1 MRTIPSRRILFVISL
16 ILCCTVCAQEEKEFN
31 VDSELYSY
39 FQRCQENVGD
49 SKVLH
54 MADTLYWMSEK
65 KGDQRMQAVALTLKL
80 DHYYFKGDEEDSIIH
95 YTKVVK
101 EFAEKTNQPKYYY
114 FVWNN
119 RLILY
124 YLKTGKSNIA
134 LYGFVLRPL
143 VGARFQVLFHS
154 SVRSAFHLSL
164 TVLVHYRSLGS
175 I

>member
-124 YLKTGKSNIA
+124 YLKTGKVI
-134 LYGFVLRPL
+134 LPCMRLRKCL
-143 VGARFQVLFHS
+143 RMHKKEIVKSDCFIVITVCIRFMKS
-154 SVRSAFHLSL
+154 K
-164 TVLVHYRSLGS
+164 

>member
-80 DHYYFKGDEEDSIIH
+80 DHIIILREM
-95 YTKVVK
+95 K
-101 EFAEKTNQPKYYY
+101 KTVS
-114 FVWNN
+114 FIIRRW
-119 RLILY
+119 
-124 YLKTGKSNIA
+124 
-134 LYGFVLRPL
+134 LR
-143 VGARFQVLFHS
+143 S
-154 SVRSAFHLSL
+154 SRRKPISL
-164 TVLVHYRSLGS
+164 NTIISFGTTV
-175 I
+175 

>member
-65 KGDQRMQAVALTLKL
+65 RRSAHASCSI
-80 DHYYFKGDEEDSIIH
+80 DSEI
-95 YTKVVK
+95 
-101 EFAEKTNQPKYYY
+101 
-114 FVWNN
+114 
-119 RLILY
+119 
-124 YLKTGKSNIA
+124 
-134 LYGFVLRPL
+134 RPL
-143 VGARFQVLFHS
+143 LF
-154 SVRSAFHLSL
+154 
-164 TVLVHYRSLGS
+164 
-175 I
+175 

>member
-1 MRTIPSRRILFVISL
+1 MRNPTTPL
-16 ILCCTVCAQEEKEFN
+16 ILQKYEN
-31 VDSELYSY
+31 DPISENIICHFSYSY

-80 DHYYFKGDEEDSIIH
+80 DHYYFKGDEDDSIIH

-101 EFAEKTNQPKYYY
+101 EFAEKFNQPKYYY

-119 RLILY
+119 RLI
-124 YLKTGKSNIA
+124 
-134 LYGFVLRPL
+134 
-143 VGARFQVLFHS
+143 
-154 SVRSAFHLSL
+154 
-164 TVLVHYRSLGS
+164 
-175 I
+175 